1 MIAALEAIVLMF
13 VHSVTFNCKV
23 LLPTQPSVLVPL
35 AEYVVLTLGETAI
48 LLVLIP
54 PDQVY
59 VLAPFAVKVMFSPMH
74 IVPVVP
80 LIVILGS
87 AFTFTLSVF
96 VEVHPKP
103 FVPTTEYVVVIV
115 GVTTINESLSPIFQ
129 T

>member
-1 MIAALEAIVLMF
+1 M
-13 VHSVTFNCKV
+13 
-23 LLPTQPSVLVPL
+23 
-35 AEYVVLTLGETAI
+35 LTLGETAI

-59 VLAPFAVKVMFSPMH
+59 VFAPFAVKVMFSPMH

-96 VEVHPKP
+96 VELHPKP
-103 FVPTTEYVVVIV
+103 FVPKP
-115 GVTTINESLSPIFQ
+115 SM
-129 T
+129 

>member
-1 MIAALEAIVLMF
+1 MIFALEAIVLMF

-59 VLAPFAVKVMFSPMH
+59 VLAPF
-74 IVPVVP
+74 
-80 LIVILGS
+80 
-87 AFTFTLSVF
+87 T
-96 VEVHPKP
+96 
-103 FVPTTEYVVVIV
+103 
-115 GVTTINESLSPIFQ
+115 
-129 T
+129 

>member
-1 MIAALEAIVLMF
+1 ML
-13 VHSVTFNCKV
+13 VHWDTITCKV

-59 VLAPFAVKVMFSPMH
+59 VLAPFAVKVMFSPIH

-87 AFTFTLSVF
+87 ALVMFKLLFYKTQLNL
-96 VEVHPKP
+96 K
-103 FVPTTEYVVVIV
+103 
-115 GVTTINESLSPIFQ
+115 
-129 T
+129 